1 MPPVKPM
8 LAKSQPAI
16 PEGMSYEPKFD
27 GFRCIAFRDGD
38 EIELGSRNERPLTRY
53 FPEVADALLHQF
65 PERCV
70 VDGEIVVALDGEL
83 DFWSLQQRIHPA
95 ASRVQMLSRK
105 TPAWFIAFDLLALDE
120 ASFMGSPFS
129 ERRRA
134 LEAAFR
140 GVTTPVYV
148 APITDDIDL
157 ARRWFERFE
166 GAGLD
171 GIVAKPH
178 DLRYVPNRRLWVKV
192 KHERTAD
199 CVVAGFR
206 WYRRDRVVGSLLLGL
221 YDEDG
226 DLHPIGVIGAFSALR
241 RRQLLEEIAP
251 YRVAEG
257 ESHPWTTNPEW
268 QQGAGQPGSRWN
280 SDKDL
285 SFEPLRPVLVVEI
298 AYDWM
303 EGDRLRHTG
312 QFRRWRP
319 DRDPESCTFDQ
330 LDRPQRFDVGDVLSP
345 PTGEP

>member
-1 MPPVKPM
+1 MVR
-8 LAKSQPAI
+8 S
-16 PEGMSYEPKFD
+16 S
-27 GFRCIAFRDGD
+27 
-38 EIELGSRNERPLTRY
+38 
-53 FPEVADALLHQF
+53 
-65 PERCV
+65 
-70 VDGEIVVALDGEL
+70 VALDGEL

-120 ASFMGSPFS
+120 VSFIGISLLRAASS
-129 ERRRA
+129 A

-178 DLRYVPNRRLWVKV
+178 DLRYVPNKRLWVKV

-241 RRQLLEEIAP
+241 RRQLARRDRPLSVGGGRIAP
-251 YRVAEG
+251 VD
-257 ESHPWTTNPEW
+257 H
-268 QQGAGQPGSRWN
+268 QPGVAAGRRSAW
-280 SDKDL
+280 L
-285 SFEPLRPVLVVEI
+285 TLELGQGPLLRAAPPD
-298 AYDWM
+298 AGG
-303 EGDRLRHTG
+303 GDRLR
-312 QFRRWRP
+312 
-319 DRDPESCTFDQ
+319 
-330 LDRPQRFDVGDVLSP
+330 LDG
-345 PTGEP
+345 G